1 MEKQN
6 RNGRRGYEKAENKR
20 LIDLVDL
27 AYKLDPRIR
36 VEEAKEAAAKEAAK
50 KAKKDLK

>member
-6 RNGRRGYEKAENKR
+6 RSGRKKYEKEERKR
-20 LIDLVDL
+20 LIKLTDR

-36 VEEAKEAAAKEAAK
+36 AEEAREAAAKEAGK
-50 KAKKDLK
+50 KAKKEQK

>member
-6 RNGRRGYEKAENKR
+6 KNGRKKYEKEERKR
-20 LIDLVDL
+20 LIDLTDL

-36 VEEAKEAAAKEAAK
+36 AEEAKEAAAKEAAK
-50 KAKKDLK
+50 KAKKEQK